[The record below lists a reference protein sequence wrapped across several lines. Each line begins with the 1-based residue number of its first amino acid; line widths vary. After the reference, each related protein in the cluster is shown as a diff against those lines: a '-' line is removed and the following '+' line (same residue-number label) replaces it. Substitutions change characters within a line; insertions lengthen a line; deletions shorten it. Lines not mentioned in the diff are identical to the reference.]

1 MRQLYFLIILL
12 LLHNGINAQCIVSAQ
27 MNAPASCGT
36 CNGVVTLSFNGG
48 TAPYSVN
55 FQGIL
60 TGSPNGNPVSIYN
73 LCPGI
78 YNWVA
83 TDAMG
88 INCTGSMQ
96 VVVSGGGSP
105 LFLTLTT
112 TNPTCPSCTD
122 GSIQAS
128 VSGGTPPYSYYWST
142 GSTTSSQTN
151 IGAGIYYLAVYDQ
164 FGCSD
169 TDTAYISYSS
179 AALYAMTGRA
189 YYDVNNDSIFNNGD
203 FPLAQQQ
210 ILKQPSGQITL
221 TDSNGMY
228 IFGDTA
234 GTYTLSYVLNGSFAP
249 VKINSDYTV
258 NLSAN
263 QSGLDFPLRADS
275 LYHDI
280 SAFSYAPLPRCNTN
294 QAYITTV
301 TNNGTLIDSGQV
313 SFTFD
318 SLLTYVSNTSGGTVN
333 GQTITYPFA
342 NLLPFETRSF
352 VTYFT
357 FPAGG
362 LNLVNQTVGALYDG
376 NGNVLSTDTS
386 NNYDLVR
393 CSFDPND
400 KQVTP
405 IGDGAN
411 NRVDMDAELR
421 YLIRFQNVG
430 NDTAINVRIIDT
442 LDVGLDPSTVYVIA
456 TSHPAWISKESGNIL
471 KVNFNEVMLPDS
483 ISDEPGSHGYVLF
496 RVFGHPTNIDP
507 TPVYNKAYIFFDQNA
522 AVITNTTFNTFSD
535 LTSGLS
541 VINSGIDDQ
550 VKIAPHPLTSEAQ
563 LMFNGDP
570 SHDYS
575 LNIMDV
581 SGRAITKTEIFSG
594 TSYILQREQMPQGI
608 YLLQIIDLQSGKQ
621 FHTRLMVR

>member
-1 MRQLYFLIILL
+1 MRKLYLLVLCLFLHTAIL
-12 LLHNGINAQCIVSAQ
+12 AQCFVSAQ
-27 MNAPASCGT
+27 MNAPASCGS
-36 CNGVVTLSFNGG
+36 CNGVVTMSFSGG
-48 TAPYSVN
+48 TPPYSVN
-55 FQGIL
+55 FQGIA
-60 TGSPNGNPVSIYN
+60 TGSITGAPLSIYN
-73 LCPGI
+73 LCPGN
-78 YNWVA
+78 YSYAVMDNA
-83 TDAMG
+83 GMS
-88 INCTGSMQ
+88 CTGLMQ
-96 VVVSGGGSP
+96 VTVSGGGTP
-105 LFLTLTT
+105 LSVVLTT
-112 TNPTCPSCTD
+112 TNPSCPTCTD
-122 GSIQAS
+122 GSIQAT
-128 VSGGTPPYSYYWST
+128 VTGGVQPYSYYWST
-142 GSTTSSQTN
+142 GSTTAVQN
-151 IGAGIYYLAVYDQ
+151 NLGAGIYYLGVYDQ

-169 TDTAYISYSS
+169 TDTAYLSFSS
-179 AALYAMTGRA
+179 AALYAMSGRV

-210 ILKQPSGQITL
+210 IIKQPSGIITM

-234 GTYTLSYVLNGSFAP
+234 GTYTLSYVQNGSFAP

-263 QSGLDFPLRADS
+263 TNSLDFPLRADS

-280 SAFSYAPLPRCNTN
+280 SALSYVPLPRCNTT

-318 SLLTYVSNTSGGTVN
+318 SQLTYVSNTGGGTVN
-333 GQTITYPFA
+333 GQTLTYTFA
-342 NLLPFETRSF
+342 NLMPFETRSF
-352 VTYFT
+352 VGYFT

-362 LNLVNQTVGALYDG
+362 LYLSNQTVGAMYDG
-376 NGNVLSTDTS
+376 NGNVLSSDTS
-386 NNYDLVR
+386 SNYDLVR

-405 IGDGAN
+405 IGDGAIH
-411 NRVDMDAELR
+411 RVDMDSELR

-430 NDTAINVRIIDT
+430 NDTALNVRIVDT

-456 TSHPAWISKESGNIL
+456 TSHPAWITKESGNIL

-541 VINSGIDDQ
+541 VVNSGIDDQ

-570 SHDYS
+570 SHDYT
-575 LNIMDV
+575 LKIMDV
-581 SGRAITKTEIFSG
+581 SGRAISKTDTFSG
-594 TSYILQREQMPQGI
+594 TSYILQRDDMPQGI
-608 YLLQIIDLQSGKQ
+608 YLLSITDLQSGKQ
-621 FHTRLMVR
+621 FHTRLMVQ